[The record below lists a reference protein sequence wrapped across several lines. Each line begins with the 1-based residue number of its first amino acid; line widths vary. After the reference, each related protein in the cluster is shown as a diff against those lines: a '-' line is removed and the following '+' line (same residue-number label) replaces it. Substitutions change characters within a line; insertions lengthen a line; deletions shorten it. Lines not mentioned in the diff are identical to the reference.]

1 MRYVVDDPIA
11 IIDDFE
17 AGISV
22 TSSDLYQG
30 NFSNPQPAG
39 EVETFA
45 FIPAE
50 NETTSRL

>member
-17 AGISV
+17 AGFNV
-22 TSSDLYQG
+22 TSSNLSQG

-39 EVETFA
+39 EMETFV
-45 FIPAE
+45 FIPAG
-50 NETTSRL
+50 NETASRL